1 MIALVRYLFTVM
13 LLSQRYLAPLL
24 LFVGLLAVLT
34 SSDSGPLAAT
44 YGSAAGGMLVCSV
57 WLTMG
62 LIGLEDQTHR
72 SVVVVTAGSH
82 LRVLLGS
89 VGTAALWCLP
99 LTAAGLVLPLLFG
112 SHTFTFA
119 DAVLG
124 TAAQL
129 TCAFTGIAIGVL
141 CSRLI
146 FRRQGHAL
154 LVALVLLLAVL
165 LAKGVSPVNVLL
177 GDLQNA
183 SDSADVLGSTA
194 ALFAISAGVL
204 AAAVTATHAIS
215 VRRS

>member
-1 MIALVRYLFTVM
+1 VIALVRYLFTVM

-99 LTAAGLVLPLLFG
+99 LTAAVPTEP
-112 SHTFTFA
+112 SST
-119 DAVLG
+119 
-124 TAAQL
+124 
-129 TCAFTGIAIGVL
+129 
-141 CSRLI
+141 
-146 FRRQGHAL
+146 RR
-154 LVALVLLLAVL
+154 
-165 LAKGVSPVNVLL
+165 
-177 GDLQNA
+177 
-183 SDSADVLGSTA
+183 
-194 ALFAISAGVL
+194 
-204 AAAVTATHAIS
+204 
-215 VRRS
+215 